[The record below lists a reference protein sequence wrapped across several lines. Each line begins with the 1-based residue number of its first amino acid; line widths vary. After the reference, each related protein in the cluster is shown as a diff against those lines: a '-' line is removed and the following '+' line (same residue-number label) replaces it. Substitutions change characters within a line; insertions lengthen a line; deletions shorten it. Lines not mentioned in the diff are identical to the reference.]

1 MQSRESGVISS
12 ARVGPRRS
20 KGQVDGPRRYS
31 HLWNVAFGV
40 PDYLAYPAGMLAVA
54 PIALRALGIDR
65 YGVWTVATSLLL
77 VVRTAI
83 GIHFLLGA
91 AMAAI
96 GWCFVP
102 WVAHLLVAAHPSLIS
117 DCVWSRRLA
126 SFLILM
132 RSLMMLVSIPL
143 LMHRYGLNGMAMS
156 RLLYGPM
163 MLLVYLPSYLLLR
176 ATVSQGWRDNTRSL

>member
-1 MQSRESGVISS
+1 
-12 ARVGPRRS
+12 
-20 KGQVDGPRRYS
+20 
-31 HLWNVAFGV
+31 V

-132 RSLMMLVSIPL
+132 RSLEGVLSSLSIAGCYSMLALGHPRTVALLNLFGGGMMLVSIPL